1 MVTKNGSAEIVDM
14 NDARARLQASEIP
27 GANYEHVGAHLGA
40 VREASGLMLAEA
52 ASRTHIKETH
62 LIAIEALSVSELP
75 PRPYAIGFVKTYAEF
90 LGLDAS
96 EIVDRFKEDAGYSA
110 PQISVEKFEA
120 EEAQAAEES
129 GDLSLPAMIAIL
141 AFILWCSWQITRP
154 NNVVSIG
161 ANSQAQPAE
170 SLSGPVPGLPII
182 GTNPVIASENIVN
195 ARIIEQIDPVF
206 PRSCAIN
213 AAPVETLVVSF
224 NITADGRVAGER
236 VAQSS
241 NQCLD
246 SAALNAIRRWR
257 FEPQTVDGVARPVYD
272 QRYSFSFQRPR

>member
-1 MVTKNGSAEIVDM
+1 MVSKNGSAEIVDM
-14 NDARARLQASEIP
+14 NDARARLQASELP
-27 GANYEHVGAHLGA
+27 GDAYEHVGAHLGA
-40 VREASGLMLAEA
+40 VRDASGLMLAEA

-62 LIAIEALSVSELP
+62 LSAIEALEISALP

-90 LGLDAS
+90 LGLDAT
-96 EIVDRFKEDAGYSA
+96 EIVDRFKEDAGYTV
-110 PQISVEKFEA
+110 PEISVEKFEA
-120 EEAQAAEES
+120 EEAQAAEEG

-141 AFILWCSWQITRP
+141 VFVLWCSWQITRP
-154 NNVVSIG
+154 QNVVSLG
-161 ANSQAQPAE
+161 ANAGIQAADDPN
-170 SLSGPVPGLPII
+170 GPVSGLPVV
-182 GTNPVIASENIVN
+182 GDSPVIAAENIVE

-206 PRSCAIN
+206 PRSCANN
-213 AAPVETLVVSF
+213 AAAVETLVVSF
-224 NITADGRVAGER
+224 NITADGRVGGER